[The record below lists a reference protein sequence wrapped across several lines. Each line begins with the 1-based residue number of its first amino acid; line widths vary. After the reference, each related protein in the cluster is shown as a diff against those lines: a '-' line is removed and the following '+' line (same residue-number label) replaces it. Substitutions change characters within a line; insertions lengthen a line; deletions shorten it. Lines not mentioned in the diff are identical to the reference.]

1 MASRPMD
8 HRRRTLCHETQ
19 SRKTFSVMNQL
30 PVNEFDPRALIGCP
44 EGESHEIGAQAV
56 VYVAATRKCHVH
68 YLGPNL
74 PSSDLLVFCDRI
86 KPDLVLLSITEI
98 KSDVEARQ

>member
-1 MASRPMD
+1 
-8 HRRRTLCHETQ
+8 
-19 SRKTFSVMNQL
+19 MNQL

-56 VYVAATRKCHVH
+56 AYVAATRKCHVH

-86 KPDLVLLSITEI
+86 KPDLVLLSIIEI